1 MAGALAKRVVS
12 FYFFSSLS
20 TLPFHPVPVPLGRRI
35 PDLPHAVSVSLPTIS
50 DIVAFKKKEPAMME
64 KVRSGYPR
72 FVKHPYIVEFT
83 EAYHSCKGLD
93 ATEMPLFFASK
104 MACEDALQLH
114 PQFFQV
120 TTDVFQGV
128 SAVVVKV
135 GSEEELA
142 FSKYLQHTGTGL
154 SSREAEDLMSILET
168 GRQVVKEDTAEGGH
182 DVLESLLQRWF
193 SPSVPSVILPCK
205 SGMNAFYSVFRGI
218 NRLQSSRNRRNW
230 ISIGWLYLDTMQILD
245 RYLEPGGR
253 SVWFSDPLDTQRI
266 IDYIETQGSS
276 VAGLILE
283 APTNPLVH
291 TPDIRRISEAC
302 RKAGIITVM
311 DPSLVSPRNVD
322 LSPWCDVVC
331 CSLTKFAAYE
341 GNILIGAVAVNTE
354 TGFGRELVDI
364 LPSILTP
371 PYHRD
376 SVRLAASLRNAD
388 QVLDRINVNTMA
400 LADFFEGHAG
410 VEKAYW
416 AYAKEYQD
424 RYRAIH
430 RAEACPG
437 SIITL
442 KLKRPLPEFYDPLP
456 LPKGPSFGAEFTL
469 VCAYM
474 YVAHYDILGTAE
486 GQRLMKE
493 ADIDPGLVRL
503 SIGVEPVDD
512 LIRIFDEALR

>member
-1 MAGALAKRVVS
+1 M
-12 FYFFSSLS
+12 
-20 TLPFHPVPVPLGRRI
+20 GRRI
-35 PDLPHAVSVSLPTIS
+35 PDLPHAVSVSLPTIA

-83 EAYHSCKGLD
+83 EAYRSRAGLD
-93 ATEMPLFFASK
+93 ATQMPLFLASK
-104 MACEDALQLH
+104 TAFEDALQLH
-114 PQFFQV
+114 PQFPQIK
-120 TTDVFQGV
+120 TDTFQGIP
-128 SAVVVKV
+128 AVIVKV

-154 SSREAEDLMSILET
+154 SSREAEDLVSALNTGQQTLKEAPGAGGQEGLEPLM
-168 GRQVVKEDTAEGGH
+168 Q
-182 DVLESLLQRWF
+182 QWF
-193 SPSVPSVILPCK
+193 SPSVKSTILSCK
-205 SGMNAFYSVFRGI
+205 CGMNTFYSAFRGI
-218 NRLQSSRNRRNW
+218 NRLQAKRNRRDW

-245 RYLEPGGR
+245 RYREPGGR
-253 SVWFSDPLDTQRI
+253 SIWFSDPLDTQRI
-266 IDYIETQGSS
+266 IDYIEAEGST

-291 TPDIRRISEAC
+291 TPDIRRINEAC
-302 RKAGIITVM
+302 RKAGIVTVM

-341 GNILIGAVAVNTE
+341 GNVLIGAISVNIE
-354 TGFGRELVDI
+354 TGFGRELVEI

-376 SVRLAASLRNAD
+376 SATLAASLRNAD
-388 QVLDRINVNTMA
+388 QVLDCINANTMA
-400 LADFFEGHAG
+400 LADFFEGHPG
-410 VEKAYW
+410 VEKTFW
-416 AYAKEYQD
+416 AYAEEYQD
-424 RYRAIH
+424 RYQAIH
-430 RAEACPG
+430 RGDARPG
-437 SIITL
+437 SVITL
-442 KLKRPLPEFYDPLP
+442 NLKKPLPEFYDPLP
-456 LPKGPSFGAEFTL
+456 LPKGPSFGTEFTL

-474 YVAHYDILGTAE
+474 YVAHYDILNTPE
-486 GQRLMKE
+486 GQRLMTE
-493 ADIDPGLVRL
+493 ADINPGLVRL